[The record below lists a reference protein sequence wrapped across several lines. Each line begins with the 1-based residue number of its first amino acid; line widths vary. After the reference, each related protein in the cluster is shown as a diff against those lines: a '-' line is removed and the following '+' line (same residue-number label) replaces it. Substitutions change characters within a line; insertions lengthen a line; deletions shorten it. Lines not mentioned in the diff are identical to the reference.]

1 MEVEGGIANVG
12 EEAMEGGNRRQ
23 GEEGVRKSGSSGQGS
38 KRSMQGKLK
47 PWLQSWALGAGKED
61 MGEVGAELTH
71 HPCALLA

>member
-1 MEVEGGIANVG
+1 MG

-23 GEEGVRKSGSSGQGS
+23 GEEGVRKTGSSGQGS

-61 MGEVGAELTH
+61 
-71 HPCALLA
+71 